1 MVRKG
6 ENFFYRLTIN
16 LQKGI
21 IKVFV
26 NIAVI
31 KRKFVSAFHK
41 ACQQF
46 GLAFCITDCLGI
58 IADRPFCSKY
68 PDRLILDIGIHTF
81 FNDLFIRRQDIITD

>member
-1 MVRKG
+1 MVRQS
-6 ENFFYRLTIN
+6 ENFFDRLTIN

-41 ACQQF
+41 VGQQF
-46 GLAFCITDCLGI
+46 GFAFCITDCLGI
-58 IADRPFCSKY
+58 IADRPFCSMY
-68 PDRLILDIGIHTF
+68 PDRPILDIGIHTSF
-81 FNDLFIRRQDIITD
+81 DDLFMRRQDIITD